1 MTQDRNPDHTI
12 DRVLHA
18 LTQAAPPYGLERRIL
33 NTLDAATEGVVP
45 SESDARRGTASP
57 ANWFAGRRRTPAFHT
72 ASSATPRWRWIPLTC
87 AVALALVIPIIA
99 TRRHQPTTTP
109 TVQAPPTPLTN
120 DTSQPRI
127 AAATI
132 TTHTPMLQPHTAPPP
147 RLTQTNRIADSQ
159 PEATALISHP
169 APPLPLT
176 EQEKL
181 LIRFARHGNP
191 NDLVEITAERKAAR
205 EQQEAA
211 DFTAFFAPP
220 PPPPTIGESE

>member
-18 LTQAAPPYGLERRIL
+18 LTQATAPHGMERRIL
-33 NTLDAATEGVVP
+33 NTLDAATEGGVP
-45 SESDARRGTASP
+45 SESNARRGTASP
-57 ANWFAGRRRTPAFHT
+57 ANWFAEGGRTPAFHT

-87 AVALALVIPIIA
+87 AVALTLVIPIVA
-99 TRRHQPTTTP
+99 TRRHQPTTTS

-132 TTHTPMLQPHTAPPP
+132 TAGTPAPPPQTAPPP
-147 RLTQTNRIADSQ
+147 HLTQTNRVADTQ
-159 PEATALISHP
+159 PETTALISHP

-191 NDLVEITAERKAAR
+191 NDLVEITVERKAAR